1 MTTFEVRRVDP
12 HDETLLR
19 AWWEVGRDATAER
32 PVHAWPD
39 WEISRRALPMPR
51 TDGTLVLVAA
61 FEGEALVG
69 TGMVFMFRTDNTH
82 LAEVDVFVA
91 PPRRRRGIGRA
102 VLAEV
107 ERIARDRGRT
117 SLITSVYA
125 PVDAESP
132 GSAFASALGYP
143 VASAEETKTVDLTTA
158 PAQWGPLDDLVAGA
172 LGGYRVDVFEEHV
185 PAEYVDGFCRLLEQF
200 LGEVPTGDLD
210 LERARWT
217 EERLREGEERA
228 IAVGRVQVIAV
239 AIAPDGTLCGFSDLR
254 INRSSPS
261 HASVGGTLVL
271 PAHRGHRLGLAMK
284 LATHRRLVELFP
296 DCAHVE
302 TGNAGVNAAMNA
314 VNSQMGY
321 RVVERCLDVQKR
333 L

>member
-1 MTTFEVRRVDP
+1 LNQYATAVVAVKLRRSTKAALLEKFLNAKYEAMSTRARGTIVNDINLP
-12 HDETLLR
+12 AESLTGAITQLAYFLAGVFNSVVMVALLLCLSWWATLL
-19 AWWEVGRDATAER
+19 
-32 PVHAWPD
+32 
-39 WEISRRALPMPR
+39 
-51 TDGTLVLVAA
+51 
-61 FEGEALVG
+61 
-69 TGMVFMFRTDNTH
+69 
-82 LAEVDVFVA
+82 
-91 PPRRRRGIGRA
+91 IG
-102 VLAEV
+102 VLAIGGV
-107 ERIARDRGRT
+107 QGWRRFADRRSAAHGRT
-117 SLITSVYA
+117 LYDLRGEQNKLQ
-125 PVDAESP
+125 VDAI
-132 GSAFASALGYP
+132 
-143 VASAEETKTVDLTTA
+143 
-158 PAQWGPLDDLVAGA
+158 
-172 LGGYRVDVFEEHV
+172 
-185 PAEYVDGFCRLLEQF
+185 DGLKIVKAH
-200 LGEVPTGDLD
+200 G
-210 LERARWT
+210 LERRM
-217 EERLREGEERA
+217 
-228 IAVGRVQVIAV
+228 VQRQDALLAAEWRPELQLVFFSHGPTVVNEVIAV